1 MNINQIVA
9 GLTANANQQAASAAD
24 AQQGYNLGTEQILAL
39 QSTTEAQGRQLAQT
53 AEQTGMDT
61 AAINYAINS
70 GREKNAA
77 IAGMNPEDQNNL
89 YVQNIAQITEAR
101 AARDAARSQYD
112 KLNSVG
118 FLDSPIGYIFAQ
130 LQLPQVAEQHNI
142 ALNKE
147 ATAHSDIR
155 NTVATINAK
164 DSLIAANTASALRSV
179 EEQKAKAAGLQAQMQ
194 LSKLQMD
201 NISTIGQRT
210 IQALQIGTV
219 GFQATRD
226 ALNTQM
232 DAQKFKLQQE
242 SVALQRQQSYE
253 IRQEQLKKKGLEAE
267 AAAEEQQRLQAAAN
281 MLGYASVPNLKSLDQ
296 KSRAQFV
303 KVASSLQ
310 LGNDP
315 YEALQT
321 IQSIGNRQVI
331 AQTNGGM
338 GEMVQGTSVA
348 IRQAA
353 DAYAK
358 LPENKLRTMKPGE
371 AEAGGA
377 KQWQADVYG
386 SGSSFGAGFPVTNPR
401 WDTQFNPYKPKYLAV
416 VDAAKAG
423 AIPALKDNSAIAII
437 DAIPRDPSAGN
448 LTGKQLETVVQTMA
462 QRIANGTLGVDKA
475 AQDLVALNKVGATLN
490 REQLGY
496 ELMGLPPQQRLIM
509 SVPGLAAFS
518 DPQQLDGM
526 DLASTKLALAK
537 MATQSSSA
545 KNFGQSLQQ
554 LVPQRMG
561 GGFDLLNIGAQT
573 AAGKLAPKQ

>member
-9 GLTANANQQAASAAD
+9 GLTANANQQAASAAA

-39 QSTTEAQGRQLAQT
+39 QSTTEAQGRQLAQS
-53 AEQTGMDT
+53 AEQTGMDM

-77 IAGMNPEDQNNL
+77 IAGMDSQDQNNL
-89 YVQNIAQITEAR
+89 YVQSIAQITEAR
-101 AARDAARSQYD
+101 AARDAARAEYD
-112 KLNSVG
+112 KLNSIG
-118 FLDSPIGYIFAQ
+118 FLDNPIGYIFAQ
-130 LQLPQVAEQHNI
+130 LQLPQVATRHNA

-147 ATAHSDIR
+147 ATARSDFR
-155 NTVATINAK
+155 NTVADITAK
-164 DSLIAANTASALRSV
+164 DSQIAANTASALRSV
-179 EEQKAKAAGLQAQMQ
+179 EEQKAKAAGIQAQMQ

-219 GFQATRD
+219 GFQAAKD
-226 ALNTQM
+226 ALNVQM
-232 DAQKFKLQQE
+232 DAEKFKLQQE
-242 SVALQRQQSYE
+242 SVAMQRAQVYEAQQE
-253 IRQEQLKKKGLEAE
+253 KLKQKGMEAE
-267 AAAEEQQRLQAAAN
+267 AAAERDQRELAASAL
-281 MLGYASVPNLKSLDQ
+281 LGYQGKINTKNLGVKE
-296 KSRAQFV
+296 RAQYEKIV
-303 KVASSLQ
+303 QTLQ
-310 LGNDP
+310 LGNNP
-315 YEALQT
+315 YEALQL
-321 IQSIGNRQVI
+321 IQTLGNKQVML
-331 AQTNGGM
+331 ATNGGLSS
-338 GEMVQGTSVA
+338 MVNGTSDA
-348 IRQAA
+348 IRKEAA
-353 DAYAK
+353 EYTRA
-358 LPENKLRTMKPGE
+358 NKLKTVKPGE
-371 AEAGGA
+371 AETAGA
-377 KQWQADVYG
+377 DKWQAEVSN
-386 SGSSFGAGFPVTNPR
+386 SGSSMAATYPVTASH
-401 WDTQFNPYKPKYLAV
+401 WDSRFNPYKPMYLAV

-475 AQDLVALNKVGATLN
+475 AQDLVALNKVGATMN

-518 DPQQLDGM
+518 DSQQLDGM

-537 MATQSSSA
+537 MAVQSNAA
-545 KNFGQSLQQ
+545 KNFGQAAQW

-561 GGFDLLNIGAQT
+561 GGADVLAIGAQV
-573 AAGKLAPKQ
+573 AAEKLAPKK